1 MMDDDAVAARELSA
15 SSSRRLDRRLCC
27 RCSTAFPLR
36 RGPAAADVC
45 AEVGARASGGAP
57 LWCDLDLPLRRPPR
71 NREIAASNPEPLP
84 LALALE
90 ALVDGE
96 RDSTDPVLDAALRAG
111 DGGTGTG
118 GGTDGGGTDGGGGGA
133 AALARARERGWA
145 SAEPPEPPLP
155 RRACRRRTNGAPP
168 SLVRTHVHTD
178 VVRTWSTLQD
188 RKRVVQRQ
196 HTNVARTRSGTFA
209 PWHATR
215 GLRGSVARRMGRH
228 PRGRYRCLNLWSGKS
243 CRHPALRWMCCPQTG
258 SAVLW
263 MCVQQSRRCHRHGRL
278 PQRTMTHPDVHLH
291 LQAAR
296 PWCWPDKTTPTTTD
310 HKG

>member
-27 RCSTAFPLR
+27 RSSTAFPLR
-36 RGPAAADVC
+36 RGPAAGDVF

-57 LWCDLDLPLRRPPR
+57 LSLWCDLDFPLRRPPR
-71 NREIAASNPEPLP
+71 NREIAASNPDPLP
-84 LALALE
+84 LALE

-118 GGTDGGGTDGGGGGA
+118 GGTAGGGGGA
-133 AALARARERGWA
+133 AALARERGWA
-145 SAEPPEPPLP
+145 SAEPPLP

-168 SLVRTHVHTD
+168 SLWYVHTY
-178 VVRTWSTLQD
+178 VVRTWSIPQD

-196 HTNVARTRSGTFA
+196 HTKVARTRCGTFA
-209 PWHATR
+209 PWRAAR
-215 GLRGSVARRMGRH
+215 GLRGSATRRTGRH
-228 PRGRYRCLNLWSGKS
+228 PRGQYRCLNLWSGKS

-263 MCVQQSRRCHRHGRL
+263 MCVQQSRRCRRHGRL